1 MALSSKHQQF
11 INEYLSCFNATE
23 AYRRVYTTASDETAQ
38 RNSSVLLRNT
48 EVADEIKR
56 RLTEKAMG
64 ADEALLRLAEQAR
77 AEYAEYILEDGS
89 VDLASMKADGKM
101 HLIKGIKPTKFG
113 REVIFHDAQ
122 TALVHIG
129 RHHKLFTDKVDVS
142 GELEVK
148 ENESATERIL
158 SRIDGLAARL
168 RAQSS
173 VAGNSTNGEGS
184 EGA

>member
-1 MALSSKHQQF
+1 MALSSKQQVWL
-11 INEYLSCFNATE
+11 EAYLETWNATE
-23 AYRRVYTTASDETAQ
+23 AARRAGYAQ
-38 RNSSVLLRNT
+38 PRVSGAENLAKPDIA
-48 EVADEIKR
+48 EEIKTR
-56 RLTEKAMG
+56 IAEKAMG
-64 ADEALLRLAEQAR
+64 ADEALVRLAEQAR
-77 AEYAEYILEDGS
+77 AEYSAYILENGS
-89 VDLASMKADGKM
+89 VDLAGMKADGKM

-129 RHHKLFTDKVDVS
+129 RHHKLFVDKVDVS

-168 RAQSS
+168 SAQSPA
-173 VAGNSTNGEGS
+173 AGNSANGEGS
-184 EGA
+184 GGA